1 MYVFEKEIDI
11 KFHDLDVGTLHLI
24 KLFQE
29 KNIIRK
35 YFLLLTFFNTFVTW
49 LVCSNN
55 DYINGQSVMNRQ
67 M

>member
-35 YFLLLTFFNTFVTW
+35 YFVPPTFFNTFVTW
-49 LVCSNN
+49 LVCRNN
-55 DYINGQSVMNRQ
+55 DYINGRSVMNRQ

>member
-49 LVCSNN
+49 LVCRNN

>member
-24 KLFQE
+24 KSFQE

-35 YFLLLTFFNTFVTW
+35 YFVPPTFFNTFVTW
-49 LVCSNN
+49 LVCRNN
-55 DYINGQSVMNRQ
+55 DYINGRSVMNRQ

>member
-11 KFHDLDVGTLHLI
+11 RFHDLDVGTVHLI

-49 LVCSNN
+49 LVCRNN

>member
-11 KFHDLDVGTLHLI
+11 RFHDLDVGTVHLI

-49 LVCSNN
+49 LVCRNN
-55 DYINGQSVMNRQ
+55 DYINGRSVMNRQ